1 MFKKLLKHDFRAVG
15 RGWWIIGLTLLA
27 AFFFCTLGFRIGIDS
42 FMEMIL
48 WSEDATVSSD
58 GTLEVLSAMFGM
70 LLVMASYLGFLFIT
84 SAGAIGTE
92 IMIYW
97 RFYKHLYTDEGYL
110 TFTLPV
116 SRKQILRSKT
126 VNALIWECI
135 LLAVCTVGVLF
146 MLLIVPPME
155 NGGFGINPIVYTSI
169 FGTALPAAW
178 EAIGGWI
185 IVFILMLVPLSLLS
199 MIASVSIIQFCITL
213 GSVIVKKFK
222 LLAAIGVY
230 YVVNTVV
237 SVVAYVVYWFAAIFM
252 STGIATFFETAST
265 NVICATVTLFMLI
278 VCTILASF
286 AAVFYF
292 ATRNLLERKLNLA

>member
-1 MFKKLLKHDFRAVG
+1 MYKKLLKHDFRAIG
-15 RGWWIIGLTLLA
+15 RGWWIIGITLLA
-27 AFFFCTLGFRIGIDS
+27 AFVVCALGFRAGIDS
-42 FMEMIL
+42 LVIL
-48 WSEDATVSSD
+48 WSEDATASSVGSLD
-58 GTLEVLSAMFGM
+58 VLSAMFGM
-70 LLVMASYLGFLFIT
+70 LLVMASYFGFLFII

-116 SRKQILRSKT
+116 SRKQVLRSKT
-126 VNALIWECI
+126 VNAIIWECI
-135 LLAVCTVGVLF
+135 LFAVITVGLLF
-146 MLLIVPPME
+146 LLLVVPPME

-199 MIASVSIIQFCITL
+199 ILSSISIIQFCITL

-230 YVVNTVV
+230 YVVTSVV
-237 SVVAYVVYWFAAIFM
+237 STATSVISWFASIFL
-252 STGIATFFETAST
+252 STGIITFLETAST
-265 NVICATVTLFMLI
+265 NVICASVTLILLI
-278 VCTILASF
+278 VCAIMASF

>member
-42 FMEMIL
+42 VINAFSNIN
-48 WSEDATVSSD
+48 SSSD
-58 GTLEVLSAMFGM
+58 GVLETLSAMFGM

-116 SRKQILRSKT
+116 SRKHILRSKT
-126 VNALIWECI
+126 LNALIWMGI
-135 LLAVCTVGVLF
+135 LFIVAFVGVLF
-146 MLLIVPPME
+146 MLLIVSPME
-155 NGGFGINPIVYTSI
+155 NGGFGINPIVYTWF
-169 FGTALPAAW
+169 FGTALPEVW
-178 EAIGGWI
+178 GAIGGWL
-185 IVFILMLVPLSLLS
+185 IVFILMFVPLSLLS
-199 MIASVSIIQFCITL
+199 ILSSISIIQFCITL

-230 YVVNTVV
+230 YVVTSVV
-237 SVVAYVVYWFAAIFM
+237 SVVGYVIYWFAAIFM
-252 STGIATFFETAST
+252 STGIATFFETASN
-265 NVICATVTLFMLI
+265 NVICATVTLFVLI
-278 VCTILASF
+278 ICTILASF

>member
-42 FMEMIL
+42 VANAFSSI
-48 WSEDATVSSD
+48 DPSSD
-58 GTLEVLSAMFGM
+58 GFLETLYATFGM
-70 LLVMASYLGFLFIT
+70 LMVLGSYLGLLFLS
-84 SAGAIGTE
+84 SASAIGTD

-97 RFYKHLYTDEGYL
+97 RFFKHLYTDEGYL

-116 SRKQILRSKT
+116 SRKHILRSKT
-126 VNALIWECI
+126 LNALIWMGI
-135 LLAVCTVGVLF
+135 LFIISFVGVLF

-155 NGGFGINPIVYTSI
+155 NGGFGINPIVYTWF

-178 EAIGGWI
+178 KAIGGWL
-185 IVFILMLVPLSLLS
+185 IVFILLMIPLSLLS
-199 MIASVSIIQFCITL
+199 ILSSISIIQFCITL

-230 YVVNTVV
+230 YVVTSVV
-237 SVVAYVVYWFAAIFM
+237 STVGYVIYWFAAAFM
-252 STGIATFFETAST
+252 GTGIATFFETAST
-265 NVICATVTLFMLI
+265 NVICATVTLFVLI

>member
-1 MFKKLLKHDFRAVG
+1 MYKKLLKHDFRAIG
-15 RGWWIIGLTLLA
+15 RGWWIIGITLLA
-27 AFFFCTLGFRIGIDS
+27 AFVVCALGFRAGIDS
-42 FMEMIL
+42 LVIL
-48 WSEDATVSSD
+48 WSEDATASSVGSLD
-58 GTLEVLSAMFGM
+58 VLSAMFGM
-70 LLVMASYLGFLFIT
+70 LLVMASYFGFLFII

-116 SRKQILRSKT
+116 SRKQVLRSKT

-135 LLAVCTVGVLF
+135 LFAVITVGVLF
-146 MLLIVPPME
+146 LLLVVPPME

-199 MIASVSIIQFCITL
+199 ILSSISIIQFCITL

-230 YVVNTVV
+230 YVVTSVV
-237 SVVAYVVYWFAAIFM
+237 STATSVISWFASIFL
-252 STGIATFFETAST
+252 STGIITFLETAST
-265 NVICATVTLFMLI
+265 NVICASVTLILLI
-278 VCTILASF
+278 VCVIMASF

>member
-1 MFKKLLKHDFRAVG
+1 
-15 RGWWIIGLTLLA
+15 
-27 AFFFCTLGFRIGIDS
+27 
-42 FMEMIL
+42 
-48 WSEDATVSSD
+48 
-58 GTLEVLSAMFGM
+58 
-70 LLVMASYLGFLFIT
+70 
-84 SAGAIGTE
+84 
-92 IMIYW
+92 
-97 RFYKHLYTDEGYL
+97 
-110 TFTLPV
+110 
-116 SRKQILRSKT
+116 
-126 VNALIWECI
+126 
-135 LLAVCTVGVLF
+135 
-146 MLLIVPPME
+146 ME

-199 MIASVSIIQFCITL
+199 ILSSISIIQFCITL

-237 SVVAYVVYWFAAIFM
+237 SVVGYVVYWLAAIFM
-252 STGIATFFETAST
+252 GTGIATFFETAST
-265 NVICATVTLFMLI
+265 NVICATVTLFVLI